1 MSDAEDN
8 NLKAAS
14 LRFLHIAGATVL
26 VFGLAGA
33 PASDAQQFVQMNRQ
47 VEGFITGLWVKTA
60 APLDRPPNGTEVDA
74 AMIRCDESMID
85 PQRPDKMLEALFPA
99 EGASHGDISMF
110 RADGVFVLAERK
122 QDDRGRFPALKKMNV
137 TAAQQARIVVRF
149 VSYASWQDNA
159 WRDEPRSRFL
169 WGDALLGDLDI
180 GGATMHVMVLG
191 KDNTQTTYVKCG

>member
-1 MSDAEDN
+1 M
-8 NLKAAS
+8 
-14 LRFLHIAGATVL
+14 RFFGIAGALLALL
-26 VFGLAGA
+26 VSAA
-33 PASDAQQFVQMNRQ
+33 ASPVQAQQFVQMNRQ
-47 VEGFITGLWVKTA
+47 VEGFLTGLWVKTD
-60 APLDRPPNGTEVDA
+60 APLDRPPNGSEVDA
-74 AMIRCDESMID
+74 ATIRCDESMID

-99 EGASHGDISMF
+99 EGASNGDISMF

-122 QDDRGRFPALKKMNV
+122 QDGSGRYPVLTTMNV

-149 VSYASWQDNA
+149 VSYAGWQGDA